1 MCCYGVDRRI
11 CYGECY
17 DDLRDVYETLVLHGG
32 LDLLGQGAGDLG
44 GIAAADVA
52 VDALPLGNPG
62 LLGVGDGD
70 EAFEDLGGA
79 RLDGLGGVLELEE
92 GTVGAARLSEALFYE
107 NLEVVST
114 CV

>member
-62 LLGVGDGD
+62 LLGVGDERVAPREVGIWD
-70 EAFEDLGGA
+70 SRRHMPHWR
-79 RLDGLGGVLELEE
+79 RLHPEIQVL
-92 GTVGAARLSEALFYE
+92 V
-107 NLEVVST
+107 
-114 CV
+114 